1 MDCPRP
7 TETRGDR
14 CSEREERGRYA
25 RDGVAERRIRATN
38 LVSASTA
45 KHKLQGIE
53 AARGIA
59 AAMVVVYH
67 AARHLDANGLGL
79 PWAAGL
85 EKFGHAGV
93 DFFFVLSGF
102 IILFAHWDDVGEP
115 AALPRYA
122 ERRCTRIFP
131 LYWPVLAVYF
141 ALALF
146 GSRALR
152 PGAETVLANVFLLPT
167 AESPIV
173 GVAWTLQHEMLFY
186 VLFASLLVSRAL
198 GSVLLAAWV
207 TWVLATIFGVLEGP
221 EHGLGRVGLSSYN
234 LQFVLGMA
242 AAWVARRARVPAPRV
257 LTFLG
262 ASAFFAIGIAESRG
276 VVDGYG
282 DAARLLY
289 GLAAWLFVVGI
300 VEGERTHGSRVPR
313 LLAVL
318 GKASYSIYLVHLLC
332 IGMAFKVFARV
343 GVTGLD
349 AHVQHLLL
357 VVIGVV
363 GGVLVSMWV
372 EYPLMA
378 VARRMW
384 ARAVGR
390 ERPVTS

>member
-1 MDCPRP
+1 M
-7 TETRGDR
+7 
-14 CSEREERGRYA
+14 
-25 RDGVAERRIRATN
+25 
-38 LVSASTA
+38 SASTA

-102 IILFAHWDDVGEP
+102 IILFAHWEDVGVR

-131 LYWPVLAVYF
+131 LYWPVLAAYF
-141 ALALF
+141 ALAVL

-152 PGAETVLANVFLLPT
+152 PDAGTVLANVALLPT
-167 AESPIV
+167 AEQPIV

-186 VLFASLLVSRAL
+186 VLFAALLVSRSMGIAL
-198 GSVLLAAWV
+198 LVGWMA
-207 TWVLATIFGVLEGP
+207 WVLAVVTGVLERP

-242 AAWVARRARVPAPRV
+242 AAWVARRARVPAPR
-257 LTFLG
+257 LLALIG
-262 ASAFFAIGIAESRG
+262 ASAFLAIGIAESRG
-276 VVDGYG
+276 LVDGYG
-282 DAARLLY
+282 DVARLLY

-300 VEGERTHGSRVPR
+300 VEGERASGFQVPR
-313 LLAVL
+313 LLAIV

-332 IGMAFKVFARV
+332 IGIAYKLLARV
-343 GVTGLD
+343 GATGLD
-349 AHVQHLLL
+349 AHVQHVLL
-357 VVIGVV
+357 VVVGIV
-363 GGVLVSMWV
+363 GGVLVSMWL
-372 EYPLMA
+372 EHPLMA
-378 VARRMW
+378 VARRVW
-384 ARAVGR
+384 ARAAGR
-390 ERPVTS
+390 QQGALS